1 MGVSRGEEFLG
12 TLHPLFTT
20 LHLSWFGGGCVISL
34 WFTLFLLFEELGYV
48 VGRVRICCWKSKNM
62 LLRQPVSSVAQQLLC
77 ACIAADM
84 RLHNRWCACDGQL
97 LCAKLLSRLMMH
109 PPQGRLAVLHLS
121 LTPSGLAL
129 QFTPVGLWNRWRVVK
144 SGWRVAANSSPLEM
158 PINTGVSEGKVKSE
172 E

>member
-1 MGVSRGEEFLG
+1 MGVSRGEEFLD

-20 LHLSWFGGGCVISL
+20 LHLSWFGRGCVINL

-62 LLRQPVSSVAQQLLC
+62 LLKELGYVVEAV
-77 ACIAADM
+77 CIFGRTTADM

-97 LCAKLLSRLMMH
+97 LCTNIQTYDTPSS
-109 PPQGRLAVLHLS
+109 G
-121 LTPSGLAL
+121 TPSGLAL

-144 SGWRVAANSSPLEM
+144 SGWRVAANSSPLGM

>member
-1 MGVSRGEEFLG
+1 MGVSRGEEFLD

-48 VGRVRICCWKSKNM
+48 VGWVRISCWKSKNM
-62 LLRQPVSSVAQQLLC
+62 LLKQPVSSVAQQLLC
-77 ACIAADM
+77 ACITADM
-84 RLHNRWCACDGQL
+84 RMHNRWCACDGQL
-97 LCAKLLSRLMMH
+97 LCTNIQTYDTPSS
-109 PPQGRLAVLHLS
+109 G
-121 LTPSGLAL
+121 TPSGLAL

-144 SGWRVAANSSPLEM
+144 SGWRVAANSLPLGM
-158 PINTGVSEGKVKSE
+158 PINIGVSEGKVKSE